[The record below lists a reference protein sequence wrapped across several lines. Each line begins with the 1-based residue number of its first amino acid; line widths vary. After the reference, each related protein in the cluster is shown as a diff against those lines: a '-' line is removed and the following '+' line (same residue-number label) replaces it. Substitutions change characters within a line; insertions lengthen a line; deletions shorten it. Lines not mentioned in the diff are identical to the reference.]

1 MVKRLRGLVSCGTGN
16 RTVCKPAYVR
26 NRLDGLSFSAWR
38 HFLRPGRLLAALP
51 SPNSSSGGT
60 SIAQFFLW
68 QHTLA
73 FFIVF
78 GPAWPLKAP
87 GRLTVTERQPSST
100 GRGMDPNWDI
110 YLKNFALSL
119 NTAMLP

>member
-1 MVKRLRGLVSCGTGN
+1 MGLVSRPGGT
-16 RTVCKPAYVR
+16 
-26 NRLDGLSFSAWR
+26 SFAQAVFWR
-38 HFLRPGRLLAALP
+38 HFLRPIRLLAAHP

-60 SIAQFFLW
+60 S
-68 QHTLA
+68 LA